1 MVALDLSRT
10 MDAIDVQPSRLER
23 GKQKIR
29 DLVGL
34 REGARTALVAYA
46 GSAHLVLPLT
56 EDRRI
61 LETYLEA
68 LASGL
73 PVVAQ
78 DSPNARWLL
87 EDQALFV
94 QEDDAAGVAEALRA
108 AAGRAGPEDRARR
121 RGLIERRFTWQGIAA
136 QYFDFLGD
144 VHERVAREPRPRQ
157 AGAPQPGDI
166 RG

>member
-1 MVALDLSRT
+1 MLPSLAEFHFLRPQWLWLAVPAALVVWLFHRREDPERPWRGLVAPHLLPHLLVGGGGRFALRPVHGVAAFLLLCTLAVAGPTWQREPPPFVQDKAPLVVALDLSRT

-61 LETYLEA
+61 LETYL
-68 LASGL
+68 
-73 PVVAQ
+73 
-78 DSPNARWLL
+78 
-87 EDQALFV
+87 
-94 QEDDAAGVAEALRA
+94 
-108 AAGRAGPEDRARR
+108 
-121 RGLIERRFTWQGIAA
+121 
-136 QYFDFLGD
+136 
-144 VHERVAREPRPRQ
+144 
-157 AGAPQPGDI
+157 
-166 RG
+166 